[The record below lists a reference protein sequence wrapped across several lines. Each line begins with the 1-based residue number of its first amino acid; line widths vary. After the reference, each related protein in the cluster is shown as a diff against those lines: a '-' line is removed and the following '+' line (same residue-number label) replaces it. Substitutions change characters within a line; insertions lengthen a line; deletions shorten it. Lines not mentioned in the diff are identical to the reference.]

1 MRPLIQTSVL
11 IEFCFIVK
19 ILCSWF
25 NNFSVLPRL
34 KYDIVNGIAKRKTR
48 STRAQKEYETMR
60 KLIRFL
66 SRYKLE
72 SIVGPLFKLLE
83 ASFELVVPLIM
94 ASVIDTG
101 IRNADSG
108 YIYRMGGL
116 LVLMGV
122 LGLVCSLTA
131 QYFAAKAAMGFGTE
145 LRSALFAHI
154 NSLSHSEIDRL
165 GASSLI
171 TRMTSDVNQ
180 AQSGVNLVLRLFLR
194 SPFIVVGAIIMAFM
208 IDVRLTLI
216 FLAATPLLAL
226 AIYYV
231 MAKTIP
237 AYKAIQNKLDHVS
250 LITRENLSGVR
261 VIRAFSRQ
269 EAEQERFEQ
278 AGEGLMNMQLAAGR
292 ISALMNPATFV
303 IVNLAIL
310 ALIWFGGFS
319 VDGGRISQ
327 GQLVALVNY
336 MTQILT
342 ALVALANLI
351 ISFTRASAS
360 AIRINEVFAISP
372 SIRDSAQSMPSP
384 VKGAPKVAFENVGLT
399 YAGSSEEALSGVSFS
414 AMPGETIG
422 IIGGTGSGKSTLINL
437 IPRFYEATSGSVKID
452 GQPVQNYPQAGLRG
466 RIGMVPQ
473 KAVLFKGSL
482 RDNMRWGKRDAT
494 DDEIYEALDIA
505 QAREFVELREG
516 GLDAEIEQGGRNLSG
531 GQRQRLTIARALVG
545 KPDIL
550 ILDDSASAL
559 DFATD
564 ARLRR
569 AIREKTQDMTVFI
582 VSQRAGS
589 IQHADR
595 IVVLEDGHMAG
606 LGRHEDL
613 IENCE
618 VYREICLSQL
628 SESEVSAQ

>member
-1 MRPLIQTSVL
+1 
-11 IEFCFIVK
+11 
-19 ILCSWF
+19 
-25 NNFSVLPRL
+25 
-34 KYDIVNGIAKRKTR
+34 
-48 STRAQKEYETMR
+48 MR

-66 SRYKLE
+66 SRYKVE

-94 ASVIDTG
+94 AGIIDTG
-101 IRNADSG
+101 IRSGDSA

-116 LVLMGV
+116 LILMGV

-145 LRSALFAHI
+145 LRSALFQHI
-154 NSLSHSEIDRL
+154 NRLSHAEIDRL
-165 GASSLI
+165 GTSSLI
-171 TRMTSDVNQ
+171 TRLTSDVNQ

-194 SPFIVVGAIIMAFM
+194 SPFIVVGAIIMAFT
-208 IDVRLTLI
+208 IDVKLTLI

-226 AIYYV
+226 AIYLV

-269 EAEQERFEQ
+269 QDEQSRFEQ
-278 AGEGLMNMQLAAGR
+278 AGDGLMRMQLAAGR
-292 ISALMNPATFV
+292 ISALMNPVTFV

-310 ALIWFGGFS
+310 ALIWFGGVS

-360 AIRINEVFAISP
+360 AIRINEVFAIAP
-372 SIRDSAQSMPSP
+372 SICDSASASP
-384 VKGAPKVAFENVGLT
+384 APVPNAPRVSFDKAGLA
-399 YAGSSEEALSGVSFS
+399 YANSSEEALSGVSFC
-414 AMPGETIG
+414 AMPGEVIG
-422 IIGGTGSGKSTLINL
+422 IIGGTGSGKSTLVSL
-437 IPRFYEATSGSVKID
+437 IPRFYEATSGTVLVD
-452 GQPVQNYPQAGLRG
+452 GHPVQEYPQAGLRS

-473 KAVLFKGSL
+473 KAVLFKGSV
-482 RDNMRWGKRDAT
+482 RDNMRWGKPDAT
-494 DDEIYEALDIA
+494 DEEINQALEIA
-505 QAREFVELREG
+505 QAREFVEQREG

-564 ARLRR
+564 AKLRR
-569 AIREKTQDMTVFI
+569 AIREKTQGMTVFI

-589 IQHADR
+589 IRHADQ
-595 IVVLEDGHMAG
+595 IVVLDDGRMVG
-606 LGRHEDL
+606 LGRHETL
-613 IENCE
+613 LKNCE